1 MKVRVPAVSR
11 RIGGRKAA
19 LESGILAS
27 RNKFWRPADLPG
39 SRSAVQHLLADLVR
53 RGELRHIRK
62 SLYWR
67 GVLTPL
73 GMSPPSP
80 DALVRELVGSSGVG
94 PAGLSAANALRLS
107 TQVPRRA
114 HVAVP
119 ERAPSGSGPVVFV
132 SREARKGR
140 AKEKLNA
147 QEVAVLEV
155 LDGWDRV
162 IEMPLPEAWN
172 RLVELMRN
180 ESVRPE
186 KLARASAT
194 EPGPVR
200 AKLQRLMADAD
211 FTRLADS
218 MPAPDPRNVRAL
230 QSALN
235 GAQ

>member
-1 MKVRVPAVSR
+1 MKVRRPAVSR
-11 RIGGRKAA
+11 RRGGQKAA
-19 LESGILAS
+19 LEGSVLAS
-27 RNKFWRPADLPG
+27 RNTFWKPAEMPG
-39 SRSAVQHLLADLVR
+39 SRSAVQHLLTDLVR
-53 RGELRHIRK
+53 RGELRHVRK
-62 SLYWR
+62 GLYWR
-67 GVLTPL
+67 GVSTPL
-73 GMSPPSP
+73 GMSPPPP
-80 DALVRELVGSSGVG
+80 DALVRELVGSKGVG

-119 ERAPSGSGPVVFV
+119 DRAPSQSGSVVFV

-140 AKEKLNA
+140 VREKLNA

-162 IEMPLPEAWN
+162 IEVPLSEAWD

-180 ESVRPE
+180 ESVRPQR
-186 KLARASAT
+186 LARASVT

-200 AKLQRLMADAD
+200 VKLQRLMADAD
-211 FTRLADS
+211 LTHVADS

-230 QSALN
+230 ESALS
-235 GAQ
+235 GSQ